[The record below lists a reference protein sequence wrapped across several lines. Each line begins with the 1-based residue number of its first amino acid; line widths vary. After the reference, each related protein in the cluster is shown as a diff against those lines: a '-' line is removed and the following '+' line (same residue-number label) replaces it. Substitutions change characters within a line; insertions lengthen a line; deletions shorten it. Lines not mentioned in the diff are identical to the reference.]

1 MKRLVGFMAV
11 ALLLVT
17 GCATNSS
24 VKSMVDPLAERIT
37 ALENKSASTDA
48 KLADLGK
55 KSDAQTAEIQGLRK
69 DLADSTT
76 SSQAAQKAAADAQ
89 AAATRAESAAD
100 KATKAFELRQV
111 KGKK

>member
-1 MKRLVGFMAV
+1 MKRLVGFVAV
-11 ALLLVT
+11 ALLVS

-24 VKSMVDPLAERIT
+24 VKSMIDPLAERIT
-37 ALENKSASTDA
+37 ALENKQAATDA
-48 KLADLGK
+48 KFADLGK

-69 DLADSTT
+69 DLADSTAA
-76 SSQAAQKAAADAQ
+76 SQAAQKAAADAQ

-100 KATKAFELRQV
+100 KATKAFELKQV